1 LPLEEIKM
9 TDCYLPHRALLL
21 NILTILDNLM
31 GFSTF
36 LTETLYVNLPVAE
49 LTPHE
54 TFAQ

>member
-1 LPLEEIKM
+1 LPLEETKM

-21 NILTILDNLM
+21 NILIILDNLM